1 MCSRKTGFD
10 CLGTFCLSPW
20 LPRYSLFLIAIDL
33 APRSIIF
40 GRFVQARRLSVLPL
54 LVQFIQKWHAPMA
67 TSSRAKAIGELARN
81 ARLFTFKKCIEF
93 AQAHSK
99 TQTNMIVRIHHS
111 TLGAVFDVSCLPMTT
126 QYETQYGAT
135 NVPERFHEPSV
146 SCSAENSRHGSMLP
160 TSWKIVPFGLD

>member
-20 LPRYSLFLIAIDL
+20 LPRYSLFLVAIDL
-33 APRSIIF
+33 APRSIFF
-40 GRFVQARRLSVLPL
+40 GRFVQVRRLSILPL
-54 LVQFIQKWHAPMA
+54 LMQFIEKWHAPMA
-67 TSSRAKAIGELARN
+67 TSSRAKAIGELARH

-93 AQAHSK
+93 AKAHSK

-111 TLGAVFDVSCLPMTT
+111 TLGAAFDVSCLPMTT